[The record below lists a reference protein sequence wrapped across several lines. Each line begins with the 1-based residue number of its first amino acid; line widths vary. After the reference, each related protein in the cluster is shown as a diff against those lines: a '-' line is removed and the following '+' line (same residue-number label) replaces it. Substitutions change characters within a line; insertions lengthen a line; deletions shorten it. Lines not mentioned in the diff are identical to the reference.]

1 MIKTLNQLDAGG
13 RYLSVIKA
21 GYEKPVTNISV
32 FSKVRNRMRVFV
44 VTFSERISS
53 EGKILLKNG

>member
-13 RYLSVIKA
+13 RHLSMIKA
-21 GYEKPVTNISV
+21 GYEKPVTHIRV

-44 VTFSERISS
+44 VTFSEWISS
-53 EGKILLKNG
+53 EGKILPKNG